1 MFANVCTKCGK
12 RNLVYPDQIRS
23 LRQTTHGFD
32 VRYVCSCGATAVWQ
46 VERDNARATAT
57 ATAA

>member
-12 RNLVYPDQIRS
+12 KELVFTDQIRS
-23 LRQTTHGFD
+23 LRQTPHGFD
-32 VRYVCSCGATAVWQ
+32 VRYVCSCGASATWH
-46 VERDNARATAT
+46 VEHAGARAV